1 MRAAEAAPGAVVCA
15 AELLGNRLRVLGE
28 DGLSDSRNNPE
39 FKSLLNKYG
48 TEKLTEMALDG
59 DGQKLSAELIQ
70 AGVRHKSD
78 EKTYAK
84 QRESA
89 TELQRQPNPEMG
101 MKKK

>member
-1 MRAAEAAPGAVVCA
+1 
-15 AELLGNRLRVLGE
+15 
-28 DGLSDSRNNPE
+28 
-39 FKSLLNKYG
+39 
-48 TEKLTEMALDG
+48 MALDG